1 MADATAELTRRS
13 AGGFN
18 FTVKDKTGAAINI
31 TGWAISYEV
40 RPDPEST
47 EVVASLITPGGVLVT
62 DGPNGKG
69 RVVLTDIETAT
80 IPVGTYIGDLFRET
94 PLPRAM
100 LCRVEHSVR
109 ETANR

>member
-1 MADATAELTRRS
+1 MANPTAELTRHS

-18 FTVKDKTGAAINI
+18 FTVKDKTGAPINI
-31 TGWAISYEV
+31 TGWSISYEV
-40 RPDPEST
+40 RPDPAST
-47 EVVASLITPGGVLVT
+47 EIVAALVTPGGVLVT

-69 RVVLTDIETAT
+69 RVALSDAETAA
-80 IPVGTYIGDLFRET
+80 IPIGTYIGDLFRET